1 MESGARE
8 KVTDADSIRRHEGE
22 EGQPRGKHHRRYSEE
37 SSASR
42 SAPVPV
48 PASAATSAV
57 APVMSRA
64 VASKRID
71 VIVRGV
77 LESAVCHE
85 ADTLFARTYWVHG
98 TDWAPLANVTAAEEV
113 VTASPLVAPLERQ
126 TNSEVIT
133 QLSWSSNDPFA
144 RFTWAT
150 PFECALRGTNPHGW
164 PQLVVTLH
172 TVPNVVPTTRPAR
185 SGGAS
190 GSGEKCLSY
199 SRCFIPLR
207 SGTYRKQLPLLQLMP
222 NTRKLAWIGWWTG
235 ERLELRDPAFLC
247 SGEDR
252 RVLCAKPLPGH
263 ISLSL
268 SVVVNGFTECGI
280 EP

>member
-1 MESGARE
+1 MESNKREGASEAGPPLLHEEERSHS
-8 KVTDADSIRRHEGE
+8 KRRHIRRS
-22 EGQPRGKHHRRYSEE
+22 KD
-37 SSASR
+37 SSAMR
-42 SAPVPV
+42 SV
-48 PASAATSAV
+48 PASVSDATLAV
-57 APVMSRA
+57 PPMMARA

-77 LESAVCHE
+77 LEGAECHE

-98 TDWAPLANVTAAEEV
+98 TDWTPLTSVSHSEEPS
-113 VTASPLVAPLERQ
+113 TASPLVKPLERQ
-126 TNSEVIT
+126 THSEVIT

-144 RFTWAT
+144 RFTWSA

-172 TVPNVVPTTRPAR
+172 TISRVLPPNKPPHSE
-185 SGGAS
+185 SGICG
-190 GSGEKCLSY
+190 GEQCLSY

-207 SGTYRKQLPLLQLMP
+207 SGTYRKKLPLLQLVP

-235 ERLELRDPAFLC
+235 ERLELRDPTFLC

-252 RVLCAKPLPGH
+252 GLLKAAPLLGH
-263 ISLSL
+263 VSLSL
-268 SVVVNGFTECGI
+268 SVIVNGFMECGI